1 VGVALIGVAA
11 FYFVKKAPKRTKE
24 ASVASIKID
33 LPAAQS
39 SGQTGGQQSGPQAK
53 PVDGTGTGQA
63 ASSHFIYMQP
73 QGTIQ
78 QQLQMPSAPFRLAA
92 RQGAVN
98 QSNQSNSFNPYAN
111 QYPPNQP
118 IPAQQRSTLRIRPLV
133 PLTHIVP

>member
-11 FYFVKKAPKRTKE
+11 FYFVKKAPKPTKE
-24 ASVASIKID
+24 TGVASIKID
-33 LPAAQS
+33 LPAAPS
-39 SGQTGGQQSGPQAK
+39 SGQPVT
-53 PVDGTGTGQA
+53 PVDGTGKTV
-63 ASSHFIYMQP
+63 SSHFIYMQP

-92 RQGAVN
+92 RPGAVN